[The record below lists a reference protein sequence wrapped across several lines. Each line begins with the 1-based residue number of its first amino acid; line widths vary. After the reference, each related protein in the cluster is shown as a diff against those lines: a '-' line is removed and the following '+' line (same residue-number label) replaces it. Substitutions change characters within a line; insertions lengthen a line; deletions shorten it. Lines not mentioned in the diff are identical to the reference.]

1 VIFKK
6 SVFYYSRVNIFSRV
20 NYLIM
25 ENGGCN
31 NKKKEVKIVIVTTE
45 FVETD
50 VMSFK
55 SVVQKLTGKYSSDD
69 ERGFDESIEAPKA
82 KRERHNLC
90 ENGNGRST
98 FCISDSLLNEY
109 DMLLRE
115 LMLPNDH
122 FLFDSQI

>member
-1 VIFKK
+1 VNKENIGRRKKKALFVIFKK

-55 SVVQKLTGKYSSDD
+55 SVVQKLTGKYSSD

-115 LMLPNDH
+115 
-122 FLFDSQI
+122 